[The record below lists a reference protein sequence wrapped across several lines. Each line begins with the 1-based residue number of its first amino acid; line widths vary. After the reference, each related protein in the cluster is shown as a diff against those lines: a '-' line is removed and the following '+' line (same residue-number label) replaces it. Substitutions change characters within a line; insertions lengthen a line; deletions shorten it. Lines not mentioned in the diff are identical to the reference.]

1 MKPLHLTRL
10 ATVCGLH
17 FLANG
22 PALAVE
28 YTLPQL
34 DKSKLG
40 FTFKQMGVPVDGTF
54 RRFTPKLAFDPAKPE
69 KASTTLEIDLASI
82 DAGSEEAN
90 DEVKNPAWFNTKA
103 YPTAKFVSSGVKSLG
118 GGRYEVSG
126 TMTIKGR
133 SKPTVAPFTFKQEGS
148 AGVFEGTFVL
158 KRADFAIGEGAW
170 ADFGTVANEIQI
182 RFRILAAAGK

>member
-1 MKPLHLTRL
+1 MLKKYSLTVLAALLPLG
-10 ATVCGLH
+10 A
-17 FLANG
+17 AQ
-22 PALAVE
+22 AVE
-28 YTLPQL
+28 FTTPQL

-40 FTFKQMGVPVDGTF
+40 FTFKQMGVAVDGSF
-54 RRFTPKLAFDPAKPE
+54 RRFTPKLSFDPAKPE

-82 DAGSEEAN
+82 DAGSDEAN

-103 YPTAKFVSSGVKSLG
+103 YPTAKFVSSGVKALG

-133 SKPTVAPFTFKQEGS
+133 SKPTVAPFTFKQEGNT
-148 AGVFEGTFVL
+148 GVFDGAFVL
-158 KRADFAIGEGAW
+158 KRADFAIGEGQW

-182 RFRILAAAGK
+182 RFRVIATAAAGK

>member
-1 MKPLHLTRL
+1 MFNKLSLTLL
-10 ATVCGLH
+10 AIL
-17 FLANG
+17 
-22 PALAVE
+22 
-28 YTLPQL
+28 LPFGAAHAIEFVTPQA

-40 FTFKQMGVPVDGTF
+40 FTFKQMGVAVDGSF
-54 RRFTPKLAFDPAKPE
+54 RKFSTKLAFDPAKPE

-82 DAGSEEAN
+82 DAGSDEAN

-103 YPTAKFVSSGVKSLG
+103 YPTAKFVSSAVKALG

-133 SKPTVAPFTFKQEGS
+133 SKPVVAPFTFKQEGN
-148 AGVFEGTFVL
+148 AGVFDGAFVL
-158 KRADFAIGEGAW
+158 KRADFAIGEGQW

-182 RFRILAAAGK
+182 RFRILATAAGK

>member
-1 MKPLHLTRL
+1 MLKTRL
-10 ATVCGLH
+10 LPVLALLALTPLGLTH
-17 FLANG
+17 AAEFS
-22 PALAVE
+22 V
-28 YTLPQL
+28 PQI
-34 DKSKLG
+34 DKSRIG
-40 FTFKQMGVPVDGTF
+40 FTFKQMGVAVDGSF
-54 RRFTPKLAFDPAKPE
+54 RRFTPTIRFDPAQPD

-82 DAGSEEAN
+82 DAGSDEAN

-103 YPTAKFVSSGVKSLG
+103 YPTARFVSSSVKSLG